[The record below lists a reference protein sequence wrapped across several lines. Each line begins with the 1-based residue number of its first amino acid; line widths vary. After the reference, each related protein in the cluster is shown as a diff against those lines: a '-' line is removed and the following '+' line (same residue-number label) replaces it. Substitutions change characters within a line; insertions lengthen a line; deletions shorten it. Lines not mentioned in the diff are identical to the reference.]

1 MYVIIQNN
9 NIHWF
14 ATQMNTMFIYSM
26 TTLLKI
32 HTIYVQIS
40 FQPEAV
46 MEIPFGWLGR
56 NAEGI
61 PWQSAG
67 GRLPSPANQTE
78 FP

>member
-1 MYVIIQNN
+1 MCIPTNVAMLN
-9 NIHWF
+9 
-14 ATQMNTMFIYSM
+14 MNMMFIYSM

-61 PWQSAG
+61 GISMTAWLKTITCTFKI
-67 GRLPSPANQTE
+67 RLG
-78 FP
+78 